1 MRRVGGRSAGASRA
15 ALDATCVV
23 LLVGSCLLI
32 ARYFDRPPGGGAV
45 SAAPTVADVA
55 RRLEPSRPATGRQGE
70 QAPRP
75 REAPTTPPAIPA
87 AASPVVARA
96 PASAAATPAGPIIE
110 RRRVV
115 EPPRSAR
122 PAPPVQPREAV
133 APLASSESRSAF
145 EPRAG
150 AAPERG
156 PAAPRQAD
164 ALPDLGATVNT
175 LYGVVAR

>member
-15 ALDATCVV
+15 ALDAACVV

-32 ARYFDRPPGGGAV
+32 ARYFDRPPGSGAV

-55 RRLEPSRPATGRQGE
+55 RRLEPSRPAAGRQGE

-115 EPPRSAR
+115 EPPPSAR
-122 PAPPVQPREAV
+122 PAPSREAV